1 MFAKYVRG
9 MVYWCDIP
17 KYELSPNVQAGMRPV
32 IIVSNNVGNVFS
44 KNVTIV
50 PCTTNTEKNP
60 DQPTHIRLDLAEDSL
75 ALCEMILTVSKDLL
89 KTFMGMLDERTM
101 LKVDEG
107 IKSALGLI
115 DVPFPEKKEE
125 KTEEQKLQE
134 RQKRNKG
141 RRISSTTDMHAFI
154 QYAATHSNKE
164 TMAEYGIPTSSAVSQ
179 RLNYYKKKL
188 KIGG

>member
-1 MFAKYVRG
+1 MFTRFARG

-17 KYELSPNVQAGMRPV
+17 KYEQNPNVQAGMRPV

-60 DQPTHIRLDLAEDSL
+60 EQPTHIQINLNNEQDSL
-75 ALCEMILTVSKDLL
+75 VLCEMIITVSKDLL

-101 LKVDEG
+101 SQVDDG
-107 IKSALGLI
+107 IKAALGLI
-115 DVPFPEKKEE
+115 DVPFPVKKTENTLEE
-125 KTEEQKLQE
+125 KQKL
-134 RQKRNKG
+134 NKG
-141 RRISSTTDMHAFI
+141 RRISSTSDMHAFI

-188 KIGG
+188 KIS